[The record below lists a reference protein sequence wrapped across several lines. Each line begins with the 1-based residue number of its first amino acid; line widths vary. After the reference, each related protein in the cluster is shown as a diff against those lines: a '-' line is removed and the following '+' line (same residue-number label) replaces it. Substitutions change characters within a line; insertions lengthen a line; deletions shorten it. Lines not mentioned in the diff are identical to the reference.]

1 MPGPMTPEA
10 ELRLQNVLNDPAA
23 FSVIAAILGV
33 GQSNV
38 AYLDQIM
45 GNDNK
50 AAVGS
55 PVPFKTFQAAVDALR
70 AAFLAAGTR
79 KAGMVLV
86 VAPFT
91 EYDEDVTIDV
101 SGGFHLLVTSDGGY
115 NIGKF
120 DAAAV
125 WGPTVRRDLIIIGDA
140 SNGGATDIR
149 PGVIFGTRATRPAH
163 VTTHQ
168 AWFGPRISGQ
178 INFDGLTAG
187 NLEFS
192 FEGEVYGMG
201 GIAGASNAG
210 NQILSLYLHNCRF
223 RTAADFGTNS
233 NLFQGRLCRFD
244 GLLTIGQA
252 SDVVETRIN
261 AGLTVQSVGSVPPIG
276 FFNCFLDGAFTGPAT
291 PWIRLDLASNTTFV
305 ANGNG
310 PIVGGGSKLILND
323 ATA

>member
-1 MPGPMTPEA
+1 MPMTPEA
-10 ELRLQNVLNDPAA
+10 ELRLQNILNDPAA
-23 FSVIAAILGV
+23 LASIAAILNV
-33 GQSNV
+33 GMANT
-38 AYLDQIM
+38 AYLDDVY
-45 GNDNK
+45 GNDSK
-50 AAVGS
+50 ASVGS
-55 PVPFKTFQAAVDALR
+55 PVPFKTFQAAVNALR
-70 AAFLAAGTR
+70 TAYLALGTR

-91 EYDEDVTIDV
+91 EYDENVTIDV
-101 SGGFHLLVTSDGGY
+101 SDGFKLLVTSDGGY

-120 DAAAV
+120 DAASV
-125 WGPTVRRDLIIIGDA
+125 WGPSVRRDLIIIGDA
-140 SNGGATDIR
+140 GNGGATDIR
-149 PGVIFGTRATRPAH
+149 PGIMFGTRATRPAH

-168 AWFGPRISGQ
+168 AYYGPRISGQ

-187 NLEFS
+187 NLEFT

-201 GIAGASNAG
+201 GIEGASNIG

-223 RTAADFGTNS
+223 RTAANFGTNS

-261 AGLTVQSVGSVPPIG
+261 AGLTVGSVGSVPPIG
-276 FFNCFLDGAFTGPAT
+276 FFNSFLDGAFTGPAT
-291 PWIRLDLASNTTFV
+291 AWIRLDLASNTTFV

-310 PIVGGGSKLILND
+310 PIVGGGSKLLLND
-323 ATA
+323 ATL